1 MKKLVYKHSKG
12 PNVGLRAID
21 IFNESLRRHIDR
33 RSNIDVFELAFRILG
48 KPKIRQLCLAI
59 VDEYVSDLHVSMHYV
74 ILGEVVQAPEYVFYI
89 FLGLLLLQ
97 VFFIPEFAL
106 KISFVAQFGDDIA
119 VSIAGKH
126 LVAPEYIGMV
136 ELLQDFD
143 LREEQ
148 LLELLAFEAVQL
160 DDLDSHYLF

>member
-1 MKKLVYKHSKG
+1 M
-12 PNVGLRAID
+12 
-21 IFNESLRRHIDR
+21 
-33 RSNIDVFELAFRILG
+33 
-48 KPKIRQLCLAI
+48 
-59 VDEYVSDLHVSMHYV
+59 DEYVSDLHVSMHYV